1 MFRYDSLILSGG
13 GSKGICTLGALQY
26 LQDKKFLDNNDINY
40 YIGSSVGSIICYLL
54 IIGYTPIEIVVY
66 LCSNNVL
73 ESFINK
79 TNNFSLSLLTGG
91 LYDYSIITEHFEKMT
106 LLKIDYIPTLKQLK
120 DNFGK
125 ELIVCSYN
133 LTDHKREYINWLNY
147 PDLSCLDSLRMS
159 SNIPFFFNEFIYNG
173 KEYIDGGIVDNFPIG
188 LLVDDKFKNKKILGI
203 NLDDRLDN
211 VIEIDDKSNYYKVIK
226 LLNKLYNI
234 VTIPLKEK
242 KKYDVD
248 VDIIKIDVDNL
259 KIYNFSLSH
268 SRKLELFS
276 HGYNYAKHYFDNKIL
291 EDSRIFREFEINN
304 I

>member
-1 MFRYDSLILSGG
+1 MFGYESLILSGG

-26 LQDKKFLDNNDINY
+26 LQDNKLLDNNNINC

-54 IIGYTPIEIVVY
+54 IIGYTPVEIIVY

-73 ESFINK
+73 ESFISK
-79 TNNFSLSLLTGG
+79 NNFSLSLFSGG
-91 LYDYSIITEHFEKMT
+91 LYDYSMITDHCKKMT
-106 LLKIDYIPTLKQLK
+106 DLKINYVPTLKQLK
-120 DNFGK
+120 DDFGK

-133 LTDHKREYINWLNY
+133 LTDHKREYINWINY
-147 PDLSCLDSLRMS
+147 PELSCLDALRMS

-188 LLVDDKFKNKKILGI
+188 LLLDDKFKNKKTLGI
-203 NLDDRLDN
+203 NLDDKLDK
-211 VIEIDDKSNYYKVIK
+211 VIDIEDNSNYYKVVK

-242 KKYDVD
+242 KIYQVD
-248 VDIIKIDVDNL
+248 VDIIKIDVENV

-276 HGYNYAKHYFDNKIL
+276 CGYNCAKDYFDNKVL
-291 EDSRIFREFEINN
+291 EDTKIFREFEI
-304 I
+304 

>member
-26 LQDKKFLDNNDINY
+26 LQDNKLLDNNDIKY
-40 YIGSSVGSIICYLL
+40 YIGSSVGSIISYLL

-79 TNNFSLSLLTGG
+79 NNFSIPLFTGG
-91 LYDYSIITEHFEKMT
+91 LYDYSIITKHCEKMT
-106 LLKIDYIPTLKQLK
+106 NLKINYIPTLKQLK

-133 LTDHKREYINWLNY
+133 LTDHKREYINWINY
-147 PDLSCLDSLRMS
+147 PELSCLDAIRMS

-188 LLVDDKFKNKKILGI
+188 LLLEDKFKNNKTLGI
-203 NLDDRLDN
+203 NLDDKLNETTESDDN
-211 VIEIDDKSNYYKVIK
+211 SNYSKVIK

-234 VTIPLKEK
+234 LTIPLKEK

-248 VDIIKIDVDNL
+248 VDIIKIDVENI

-276 HGYNYAKHYFDNKIL
+276 YGYNCAKYYFDNKVL
-291 EDSRIFREFEINN
+291 EDTKIFRDF
-304 I
+304 

>member
-1 MFRYDSLILSGG
+1 MFKYDSLILSGG

-26 LQDKKFLDNNDINY
+26 LQDNKILDINDISY
-40 YIGSSVGSIICYLL
+40 YIGTSVGSIICYLI

-66 LCSNNVL
+66 LCSNNVF
-73 ESFINK
+73 ESFISK
-79 TNNFSLSLLTGG
+79 TNNFSISLLTGG
-91 LYDYSIITEHFEKMT
+91 LYDYSNITKHCEKMT
-106 LLKIDYIPTLKQLK
+106 LLKMDYIPTLKQLK
-120 DNFGK
+120 DKFNK

-133 LTDHKREYINWLNY
+133 LTDHKREYISFLNY
-147 PDLSCLDSLRMS
+147 PDLSCLDAIRMS

-173 KEYIDGGIVDNFPIG
+173 KEYIDGGIVDNFPIT
-188 LLVDDKFKNKKILGI
+188 LLLEDKFKNKKTLGI
-203 NLDDRLDN
+203 NLLDGKIDK
-211 VIEIDDKSNYYKVIK
+211 VIDGEDNSNYYKIIK

-248 VDIIKIDVDNL
+248 IDIINIDIENV

-276 HGYNYAKHYFDNKIL
+276 NGYNYSKHYFDNKIL
-291 EDSRIFREFEINN
+291 EDSRLFRDFF
-304 I
+304 